1 MDIAKLDVEQVRA
14 LEWLVK
20 NICGFANSLGVV
32 VDVEKAKLAI
42 VALIE
47 AAE

>member
-1 MDIAKLDVEQVRA
+1 MDISKLDVEQIRA

-20 NICGFANSLGVV
+20 NICGFGNALGVV
-32 VDVEKAKLAI
+32 LDVAKVKAALI
-42 VALIE
+42 ALIE